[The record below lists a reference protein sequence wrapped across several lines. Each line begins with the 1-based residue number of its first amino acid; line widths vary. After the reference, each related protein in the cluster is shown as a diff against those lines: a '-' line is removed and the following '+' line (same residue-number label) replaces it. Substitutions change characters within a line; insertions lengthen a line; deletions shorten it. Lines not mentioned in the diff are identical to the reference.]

1 MAHTKESVSP
11 KTQMMKNIKIETVIY
26 LSHFLYYIFLNE
38 KELHSEKCDSKNTN
52 DEKIITLSQLN
63 SYLKSATKVI
73 TFF

>member
-1 MAHTKESVSP
+1 MLLIVTLLICLSATKED
-11 KTQMMKNIKIETVIY
+11 KNG
-26 LSHFLYYIFLNE
+26 SH
-38 KELHSEKCDSKNTN
+38 KRKCEPKNTN